1 LKSKTTNKAEFI
13 VIFLHHFFSVTPK
26 MSFGN
31 LGKSE
36 VCFGEYKCSSCR
48 KQWQSCRAWADFGQK
63 CKRCSIDIKAYHL
76 EKLFKYICKNCQSM
90 WDWKFVEEGLRY
102 QNCNSPTLIKSLDE
116 NKPEDLDY
124 IRAHRLKRLENADTS
139 MINPSKEHRS
149 DLCQKCQA
157 LGRCCF
163 GNGTF
168 SLARTAQSGTSTWSC
183 PNITPDV
190 FPTPKKTISSDSES
204 D

>member
-1 LKSKTTNKAEFI
+1 
-13 VIFLHHFFSVTPK
+13 
-26 MSFGN
+26 
-31 LGKSE
+31 
-36 VCFGEYKCSSCR
+36 
-48 KQWQSCRAWADFGQK
+48 
-63 CKRCSIDIKAYHL
+63 
-76 EKLFKYICKNCQSM
+76 M